1 MPLHIHSNGSF
12 CRTHD
17 FPSPPAMPV
26 VLNQEQFC
34 PQGNVW
40 QCLET
45 VLDVT
50 TRTVHA
56 TDTYFVEAKDASKH
70 PKMHKTAPQ
79 HPELMAAKVSGVKV
93 EKSGHANATCA
104 SRPTWTL
111 RSFPVRI
118 WSRSLGPSPLTPLQL
133 WWPHQSFLAFQNH
146 GPIHWLS
153 KSLFQPRANI
163 PNWLT
168 SNHSQIRQSL
178 IAVGQNSL

>member
-1 MPLHIHSNGSF
+1 MVVNYSSNLFWRYIPFLTIPCDHHSLTYAGRVMPLHIHSNGSF

-26 VLNQEQFC
+26 VLNREQFC

-104 SRPTWTL
+104 SKPT
-111 RSFPVRI
+111 
-118 WSRSLGPSPLTPLQL
+118 
-133 WWPHQSFLAFQNH
+133 
-146 GPIHWLS
+146 
-153 KSLFQPRANI
+153 
-163 PNWLT
+163 
-168 SNHSQIRQSL
+168 
-178 IAVGQNSL
+178 